1 MDDIIARGPNFCYAK
16 EFIIKE
22 YGESIWNKLLDNLPK
37 DAANVW
43 NDTLLLTNVYSF
55 SAFKEMVKIL
65 TDLVDSI
72 SDQQISNMY
81 EYIADRSLNTIYQ
94 LFFRLT
100 NPAFVIKNYPKLWK
114 RFFTTGTV
122 YVKEAHEDY
131 ALILFTLPEIFLDW
145 LPLLAMVI
153 RKRQLRWQVEK
164 ISALKKKTNIARMMV
179 CGTFPMNYSGK
190 NNFVIHV
197 L

>member
-145 LPLLAMVI
+145 LPPACHGYS
-153 RKRQLRWQVEK
+153 KKAVEM
-164 ISALKKKTNIARMMV
+164 A
-179 CGTFPMNYSGK
+179 GGK
-190 NNFVIHV
+190 NFSIKEKDKYCQDDGLWNISYELFWEE
-197 L
+197 